1 MSLCLKCY
9 FDSLSAYVILFN
21 IIIKPF
27 CMYTLKLTHWLKIEQ
42 SYQIIWWLHLKK
54 FTFL

>member
-9 FDSLSAYVILFN
+9 FDSLCVYVILFN
-21 IIIKPF
+21 MIIKPF
-27 CMYTLKLTHWLKIEQ
+27 CMYTLNDTHWLKIEQ
-42 SYQIIWWLHLKK
+42 SYQFIWWLHLKK